1 MDLLTPKQCAAS
13 IGDIP
18 ICVFM
23 EGFLSVMW
31 ICTFLLNN
39 TPPQGCLTVPIS
51 HTYSCV
57 STTHPK
63 IKPLTSRRLRT
74 DSKIPIFE
82 IHFHP
87 IQLRW
92 NSSTA
97 NSPDNARVYRAT
109 IAPLDHPVAA
119 LTDVSDTPLRSACT
133 AQPRRQA

>member
-1 MDLLTPKQCAAS
+1 M
-13 IGDIP
+13 
-18 ICVFM
+18 
-23 EGFLSVMW
+23 
-31 ICTFLLNN
+31 CTYLLNN

-51 HTYSCV
+51 HRYSCV

-63 IKPLTSRRLRT
+63 IKPLTSTRLRT

-82 IHFHP
+82 IHIHP

-109 IAPLDHPVAA
+109 IAPLDHPAAA
-119 LTDVSDTPLRSACT
+119 LFLFVSNRAPESLGSLCWERYVEKEVKISPSFMVVEVPRYMSSAEELLRDG
-133 AQPRRQA
+133 

>member
-1 MDLLTPKQCAAS
+1 VDLLTPKQCAAS

-63 IKPLTSRRLRT
+63 IKPLTSTRFGT
-74 DSKIPIFE
+74 DSKFPIFE
-82 IHFHP
+82 IQFHS
-87 IQLRW
+87 IQLLW
-92 NSSTA
+92 NSLTA
-97 NSPDNARVYRAT
+97 NSPDKARVSYSLAICFERANARLVFSLINSKT
-109 IAPLDHPVAA
+109 IAPD
-119 LTDVSDTPLRSACT
+119 SS
-133 AQPRRQA
+133 